1 MTTTLWFLDVVVVG
15 VTVAKLRTTDGCLAA
30 ARAVRTLDSATC
42 LNTECILK
50 AGPATFMRLRNLEE
64 ILERDRLPS
73 DSEGN
78 MLGLEASDPMSDLF
92 CR

>member
-1 MTTTLWFLDVVVVG
+1 
-15 VTVAKLRTTDGCLAA
+15 
-30 ARAVRTLDSATC
+30 

>member
-1 MTTTLWFLDVVVVG
+1 MTTTLWFLDVVVAG

-30 ARAVRTLDSATC
+30 IAARTGDSATC
-42 LNTECILK
+42 LNTECIPK

-64 ILERDRLPS
+64 VLERDRLPS

-92 CR
+92 YR